1 MLRQPRRLLSAG
13 IAIILGVTFIT
24 VALLLGSSLDQSVR
38 DMAAGKVGDASVA
51 VDSAQDEGEQQDPA
65 DAQRVSDQV
74 VEDLAAQPG
83 VTGTRAIITGY
94 AWTLDEGAQAQLL
107 IQNQPPMTERTKLT
121 RGRPAAADDELTS
134 NTVMSSALGL
144 EPGDD
149 VVLHGAWGGERS
161 FRVVGIIDAGPDA
174 VSSTKE
180 PFAFGTDAAVMAVA
194 GYEGYDT
201 VMAYGGDPQALK
213 SSVSQLDSVESI
225 GAEVRTGAEEIRHQ
239 VDQLGAGASS
249 IKNAVL
255 AFGVI
260 SLFVSL
266 MVIANTFS
274 ILVSQ
279 RSRQLALMRCVGA
292 TRGQVFATV
301 IGEALALGAVG
312 SAVGVLVGYGLSRL
326 LLSLGQNPLTTPVVF
341 AASAA
346 ALIAPFI
353 AGVIVTLL
361 SSIGAARRATAV
373 APLAALHPELAAR
386 EVKSLGPVRA
396 VVGMLLAAA
405 GGALL
410 VYGWRT
416 SGGSDTGGALRTLLT
431 VMAGA
436 ATSFLGVLV
445 LGRGIIPALAR
456 VIGAPL
462 RRSGVSGELA
472 VSNSRRD
479 PGRAAATAN
488 ALLVGV
494 TLISSLTIG
503 AATSQSTIDRA
514 LSDQYPLD
522 ASIRTEQGVDQTVL
536 ERIRSVDGVT
546 GAALVP
552 SAQMRATA
560 DGANAEITTIGVS
573 GEAARVSRA
582 SHTPRVE
589 SDDQIL
595 IGGKDF
601 HDGQRVVLH
610 DGDASMELTAR
621 IDDSLQDTAVVA
633 PDVLAALA
641 PDASN
646 GVWARYADNA
656 DASRVTRD
664 IGRID
669 GLQGAEITS
678 GAVARGKYQQIIDV
692 VLIVATALLAVAV
705 IIAVIGVGNTLSL
718 SVLERTRELG
728 LLRALGMTRG
738 QVRSMVAW
746 ESVTLAAV
754 ATVIGLALGAVYGI
768 IGCKGMIAS
777 NVTLVVSIPW
787 ARIVLIAGVAMLAGW
802 LASLAPA
809 ARAVK
814 VAPSAALAAE

>member
-121 RGRPAAADDELTS
+121 QGRPAAADDELTI

-312 SAVGVLVGYGLSRL
+312 SAVGVLVGY
-326 LLSLGQNPLTTPVVF
+326 
-341 AASAA
+341 ASA
-346 ALIAPFI
+346 
-353 AGVIVTLL
+353 
-361 SSIGAARRATAV
+361 
-373 APLAALHPELAAR
+373 
-386 EVKSLGPVRA
+386 
-396 VVGMLLAAA
+396 
-405 GGALL
+405 
-410 VYGWRT
+410 
-416 SGGSDTGGALRTLLT
+416 GS
-431 VMAGA
+431 
-436 ATSFLGVLV
+436 
-445 LGRGIIPALAR
+445 
-456 VIGAPL
+456 
-462 RRSGVSGELA
+462 
-472 VSNSRRD
+472 
-479 PGRAAATAN
+479 
-488 ALLVGV
+488 
-494 TLISSLTIG
+494 
-503 AATSQSTIDRA
+503 
-514 LSDQYPLD
+514 
-522 ASIRTEQGVDQTVL
+522 
-536 ERIRSVDGVT
+536 
-546 GAALVP
+546 
-552 SAQMRATA
+552 
-560 DGANAEITTIGVS
+560 
-573 GEAARVSRA
+573 
-582 SHTPRVE
+582 
-589 SDDQIL
+589 
-595 IGGKDF
+595 
-601 HDGQRVVLH
+601 
-610 DGDASMELTAR
+610 
-621 IDDSLQDTAVVA
+621 
-633 PDVLAALA
+633 
-641 PDASN
+641 
-646 GVWARYADNA
+646 
-656 DASRVTRD
+656 
-664 IGRID
+664 
-669 GLQGAEITS
+669 
-678 GAVARGKYQQIIDV
+678 
-692 VLIVATALLAVAV
+692 
-705 IIAVIGVGNTLSL
+705 
-718 SVLERTRELG
+718 
-728 LLRALGMTRG
+728 
-738 QVRSMVAW
+738 
-746 ESVTLAAV
+746 
-754 ATVIGLALGAVYGI
+754 
-768 IGCKGMIAS
+768 C
-777 NVTLVVSIPW
+777 
-787 ARIVLIAGVAMLAGW
+787 
-802 LASLAPA
+802 
-809 ARAVK
+809 
-814 VAPSAALAAE
+814 

>member
-121 RGRPAAADDELTS
+121 QGRPAAADDELTI

-213 SSVSQLDSVESI
+213 SSISQLDSVESI

-410 VYGWRT
+410 VYG
-416 SGGSDTGGALRTLLT
+416 
-431 VMAGA
+431 
-436 ATSFLGVLV
+436 
-445 LGRGIIPALAR
+445 
-456 VIGAPL
+456 
-462 RRSGVSGELA
+462 
-472 VSNSRRD
+472 
-479 PGRAAATAN
+479 
-488 ALLVGV
+488 
-494 TLISSLTIG
+494 
-503 AATSQSTIDRA
+503 
-514 LSDQYPLD
+514 
-522 ASIRTEQGVDQTVL
+522 
-536 ERIRSVDGVT
+536 
-546 GAALVP
+546 
-552 SAQMRATA
+552 
-560 DGANAEITTIGVS
+560 
-573 GEAARVSRA
+573 
-582 SHTPRVE
+582 
-589 SDDQIL
+589 
-595 IGGKDF
+595 
-601 HDGQRVVLH
+601 
-610 DGDASMELTAR
+610 
-621 IDDSLQDTAVVA
+621 
-633 PDVLAALA
+633 
-641 PDASN
+641 
-646 GVWARYADNA
+646 
-656 DASRVTRD
+656 
-664 IGRID
+664 
-669 GLQGAEITS
+669 
-678 GAVARGKYQQIIDV
+678 
-692 VLIVATALLAVAV
+692 
-705 IIAVIGVGNTLSL
+705 
-718 SVLERTRELG
+718 
-728 LLRALGMTRG
+728 
-738 QVRSMVAW
+738 
-746 ESVTLAAV
+746 
-754 ATVIGLALGAVYGI
+754 
-768 IGCKGMIAS
+768 
-777 NVTLVVSIPW
+777 
-787 ARIVLIAGVAMLAGW
+787 
-802 LASLAPA
+802 
-809 ARAVK
+809 
-814 VAPSAALAAE
+814 